1 MTKKLIC
8 RTRLYPWVSKHLI
21 LQATLILVN
30 FKMAEK
36 QQQQQVTE
44 GNLGTL
50 FQTLSNQIVALSSVV
65 QAHSVSTI
73 VPTYDGTP
81 SKFKDW
87 VKALGKYGMLTGC
100 DDEKLKLLAL
110 QTSQGALSD
119 FIHRWISTH
128 QQKSWKDL
136 KTELQTR
143 FSEVVDRSYA
153 LSLLRQVK
161 QKRDES
167 VQIYAERL
175 ISLAEDAYQEAANT
189 TELGQIERQLVGYFT
204 DGLYYDFLKMKVMRD
219 NPERLQTAV
228 GIAMQEQNVRKRFN
242 LRTGRDFEGRR
253 EEPMEVD
260 ASKPKRCQLCRKL
273 GHEATTCRVRKREHA
288 EAVQM
293 VRAQTQAQ
301 PPTETGQQDRRA
313 SIRCWYCNQEGH
325 IRARCEKFKQQFQAG
340 PQAQTNRPPLN

>member
-1 MTKKLIC
+1 
-8 RTRLYPWVSKHLI
+8 
-21 LQATLILVN
+21 
-30 FKMAEK
+30 MAEK

-65 QAHSVSTI
+65 QAHSVSTN

-87 VKALGKYGMLTGC
+87 VKALGKYGVLTGC

-136 KTELQTR
+136 KTELQTW
-143 FSEVVDRSYA
+143 FSEVEDRSYA

-189 TELGQIERQLVGYFT
+189 TELGQIERQLVCYFT
-204 DGLYYDFLKMKVMRD
+204 DGLYYDFLKMKVM
-219 NPERLQTAV
+219 
-228 GIAMQEQNVRKRFN
+228 
-242 LRTGRDFEGRR
+242 
-253 EEPMEVD
+253 
-260 ASKPKRCQLCRKL
+260 
-273 GHEATTCRVRKREHA
+273 
-288 EAVQM
+288 
-293 VRAQTQAQ
+293 
-301 PPTETGQQDRRA
+301 
-313 SIRCWYCNQEGH
+313 
-325 IRARCEKFKQQFQAG
+325 
-340 PQAQTNRPPLN
+340 